1 MKRRYKKMIKSTNV
15 QKTVIMPKVVAE
27 MLKKEAKENFC
38 SESTMIKNILIS
50 YYKNKEK
57 VKCN

>member
-1 MKRRYKKMIKSTNV
+1 MIKSTNV